1 MSATHN
7 PLVHCLDRLNL
18 GDDSSLRA
26 RAESVY
32 GQCAKVPTKIF
43 DMGPNCRPVVAI
55 QLACESL
62 SQHHG
67 WDTKLAAQLAGCT
80 KRQYENT
87 VSTVR
92 KSLNLQPN
100 VSLDSLAVAFGS
112 STMLSKI
119 TRVWDDFSKE
129 YLSTIPRAQRTQAS
143 RELNDVPAWK
153 GALFFTCAK
162 TLGQNIGK
170 TKLQDMCACTATEIN
185 KYIKVINDICKED
198 LEKLKEKETSSQSTR
213 VTRRTRRRA
222 EDEEEHVQL
231 SDTKRRKRSTKEAST
246 STTTTSSK
254 SIDKISTKKP
264 AANNTT
270 TTATSNP
277 RSGIV
282 SMISHQHYK
291 DTRRYKDYIAWSDAL
306 RQQLR
311 TVTSNT
317 AS

>member
-18 GDDSSLRA
+18 GDDPSLRA

-162 TLGQNIGK
+162 TLG
-170 TKLQDMCACTATEIN
+170 
-185 KYIKVINDICKED
+185 V
-198 LEKLKEKETSSQSTR
+198 
-213 VTRRTRRRA
+213 
-222 EDEEEHVQL
+222 
-231 SDTKRRKRSTKEAST
+231 
-246 STTTTSSK
+246 SK
-254 SIDKISTKKP
+254 
-264 AANNTT
+264 
-270 TTATSNP
+270 
-277 RSGIV
+277 
-282 SMISHQHYK
+282 
-291 DTRRYKDYIAWSDAL
+291 
-306 RQQLR
+306 
-311 TVTSNT
+311 
-317 AS
+317 